1 MTKEHHM
8 KFSTLVEFL
17 GQLEATSKRLE
28 MTRILGE
35 LFKTAEPADMSAIV
49 YLTQERLAP
58 NYEAI
63 EFGMGEALIAQAV
76 SLATG
81 VPVADVKKLYKER
94 GDYGTVAQELSKA
107 KSKKLTVA
115 EVFEKLRVIAT
126 TSGEGTVEK
135 RVNLLADMLKQSS
148 PVEAR
153 YLLRVPM
160 GQLRLG
166 VGDVTVLD
174 GLSWS
179 ATGDKTLRPDLERA
193 YNITSDLGEVATK
206 FKDAVVESGKADAE
220 TLKKNVV
227 KELKK
232 LKIKVG
238 KPIRMELAERAKSA
252 QEIIDRMTE
261 CALEPKVDGFR
272 VQAHKDG
279 DKVRLFS
286 RNLEETTTMFP
297 DVADSIRAQIQ
308 AKKAILEGEAIAW
321 DRETN
326 EFLPFQETIQRKRKY
341 GIDEMKE
348 SHPLKLLA
356 FDVLWVDGEDITG
369 QPYLERH
376 ERLGKLIKPGPGIQ
390 LIEQIRVKTP
400 TEIDKFFT
408 DKVEAG
414 LEGIMAKRPD
424 STYQAGARNF
434 NWMKFKRAYQGHL
447 RDTVDVVVVGYLVG
461 RGQRAKFGIGAL
473 LCAVYD
479 KKNDRFRSVAKV
491 GSGLTELEWT
501 EYFNKLNHIRLDHKH
516 ARVDSNMIPDVWVEP
531 KYVMEVQADEI
542 TRSQIHTAG
551 MYGDDAGY
559 ALRFPRV
566 LNPNRE
572 DKSPEDAT
580 TEQEI
585 MEMFNKQ
592 TKTVVKD

>member
-1 MTKEHHM
+1 M
-8 KFSTLVEFL
+8 KFSELVEYL
-17 GQLEATSKRLE
+17 AKLEGTSKRLE
-28 MTRILGE
+28 MTRILGD
-35 LFKTAEPADMSAIV
+35 LFKHADAGDISAIV

-76 SLATG
+76 AQATNT
-81 VPVADVKKLYKER
+81 PVADVKKAYKEK
-94 GDYGTVAQELSKA
+94 GDYGTIAEELSKA
-107 KSKKLTVA
+107 KSKKLQVL
-115 EVFEKLRVIAT
+115 EVFDKLREIAT

-135 RVNLLADMLKQSS
+135 RVGLLADLLKQSS
-148 PVEAR
+148 PREAR

-160 GQLRLG
+160 GRLRLG

-179 ATGDKTLRPDLERA
+179 ETGDKSLRPELERG
-193 YNITSDLGEVATK
+193 YNITSDLGLVATT
-206 FKDAVVESGKADAE
+206 FKKGGIKAV
-220 TLKKNVV
+220 NR
-227 KELKK
+227 
-232 LKIKVG
+232 LKITVG

-252 QEIIDRMTE
+252 EEIISRMGE

-279 DKVRLFS
+279 NKVRLFS
-286 RNLEETTTMFP
+286 RNLEETTTMYP
-297 DVADSIRAQIQ
+297 DVAESVRKQI
-308 AKKAILEGEAIAW
+308 KVNKAILEGEAIAY
-321 DRETN
+321 DPDTGD
-326 EFLPFQETIQRKRKY
+326 FMPFQETSQRKRKY
-341 GIDEMKE
+341 GIEEMTL

-356 FDVLWVDGEDITG
+356 FDVLWVNGEDVTG
-369 QPYLERH
+369 VPYKERH
-376 ERLGKLIKPGPGIQ
+376 ERLGKLIADGPGIQ
-390 LIEQIRVKTP
+390 LIEQIYVNEPKQVD
-400 TEIDKFFT
+400 EFFMT
-408 DKVEAG
+408 KIEAG

-424 STYQAGARNF
+424 STYIAGARNF

-447 RDTVDVVVVGYLVG
+447 RDTVDVVVIGYLRG

-491 GSGLTELEWT
+491 GSGLTELEWAAYR
-501 EYFNKLNHIRLDHKH
+501 EKFDAIALAHKH
-516 ARVDSNMIPDVWVEP
+516 ARVDSNMTPDVWVEP

-551 MYGDDAGY
+551 MYGDEAGY

-566 LNPNRE
+566 VNPDRQ

-585 MEMFNKQ
+585 LAMFAKQ
-592 TKTVVKD
+592 TRSEVKE

>member
-1 MTKEHHM
+1 M
-8 KFSTLVEFL
+8 KFSELVEYL
-17 GQLEATSKRLE
+17 SQLEATSKRLE

-35 LFKTAEPADMSAIV
+35 LFKRAEADDIAAIV

-58 NYEAI
+58 AYEAI

-76 SLATG
+76 AQATQT
-81 VPVADVKKLYKER
+81 PLADVKKAYKEK
-94 GDYGTVAQELSKA
+94 GDYGIVAEELSKA
-107 KSKKLTVA
+107 IGLRSKPSKKLDVSD
-115 EVFEKLRVIAT
+115 VFEKLRAIAA

-135 RVNLLADMLKQSS
+135 RVGLLANLLKQSS
-148 PVEAR
+148 PREAR

-160 GQLRLG
+160 GRLRLG

-179 ATGDKTLRPDLERA
+179 ETGDKSLRPELERA
-193 YNITSDLGEVATK
+193 YNITSDLGLVAAT
-206 FKDAVVESGKADAE
+206 FKKGGVNA
-220 TLKKNVV
+220 
-227 KELKK
+227 LKK
-232 LKIKVG
+232 LKITLG

-252 QEIIDRMTE
+252 EEIIARMGE

-279 DKVRLFS
+279 NKVRLFS
-286 RNLEETTTMFP
+286 RNLEETTNMFP
-297 DVADSIRAQIQ
+297 DLVDAVRAQIQ
-308 AKKAILEGEAIAW
+308 AKRAILEGEAIAY
-321 DRETN
+321 DPDTGD
-326 EFLPFQETIQRKRKY
+326 FMPFQETSQRRRKY
-341 GIDEMKE
+341 GIDEMTQ

-356 FDVLWVDGEDITG
+356 FDVLYVDGQDVTG
-369 QPYLERH
+369 APYKERH
-376 ERLGKLIKPGPGIQ
+376 EKLGALIAEGSGIQ
-390 LIEQIRVKTP
+390 LIEQIYTGEPKA
-400 TEIDKFFT
+400 IDEFFT
-408 DKVEAG
+408 AKIEAG

-447 RDTVDVVVVGYLVG
+447 RDTVDVVVIGYLRG

-491 GSGLTELEWT
+491 GSGLTETEWAA
-501 EYFNKLNHIRLDHKH
+501 YRKKLDAVALPHKH
-516 ARVDSNMIPDVWVEP
+516 ARVDSNMTPDVWVEP

-551 MYGDDAGY
+551 MYGDEAGY

-566 LNPNRE
+566 VNPNRI
-572 DKSPEDAT
+572 DKSPEDVT
-580 TEQEI
+580 TEKEI
-585 MEMFNKQ
+585 MGMFEKQ
-592 TKTVVKD
+592 SRSEVKE